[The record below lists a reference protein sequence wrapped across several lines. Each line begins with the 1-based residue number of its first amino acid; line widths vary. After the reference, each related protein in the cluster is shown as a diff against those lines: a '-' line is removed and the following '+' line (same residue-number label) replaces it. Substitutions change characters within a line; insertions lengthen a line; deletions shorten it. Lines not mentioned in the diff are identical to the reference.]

1 MSAKKPSARR
11 MALLPVVAGVA
22 AAAFVLRLPQAIDAV
37 DRALPRA
44 NIAMA
49 AETPAPAEVPA
60 EMPAESHD
68 AATGTAPEPATET
81 AAAPATRT
89 PAFDPDSLTPGEIDV
104 LQNLSRRRAEIE
116 ARARELD
123 SREALIAAAEAR
135 VDEKLAEIKA
145 IEEQIGEAREARSA
159 EEDARLTRL
168 VNVYETMKPV
178 DAATIFNT
186 LDFPVLIEVMS
197 RMKERKVAPVLA
209 AMDPEVAKALT
220 VALATRKD
228 DPQAA
233 APMMGSGG

>member
-1 MSAKKPSARR
+1 MSAKTTAARR
-11 MALLPVVAGVA
+11 VALLPVVAGVA
-22 AAAFVLRLPQAIDAV
+22 AAAFVLRMPQAIEAI
-37 DRALPRA
+37 DRAAPRA
-44 NIAMA
+44 NVAMA
-49 AETPAPAEVPA
+49 AEAPAEAPPKPA
-60 EMPAESHD
+60 EAAAPES
-68 AATGTAPEPATET
+68 APEPAAAT
-81 AAAPATRT
+81 AAAPKPA
-89 PAFDPDSLTPGEIDV
+89 PAFDPDSLTPGEVDV

-135 VDEKLAEIKA
+135 VDKKLAEIKA
-145 IEEQIGEAREARSA
+145 IEAKIGEAQKARSQ

-209 AMDPEVAKALT
+209 AMNPDVAKALT
-220 VALATRKD
+220 VALATRKEE
-228 DPQAA
+228 PQADM
-233 APMMGSGG
+233 PVMGSGG